1 MSRRDLIDPE
11 SREPLDQLL
20 AVMPGGFNA
29 IPDIVARREAAAQ
42 LLAAIEVP
50 PNPNVTHED
59 RTVPGPEGAPDISVR
74 IYRPVNAS
82 GTLPGVYFIHG
93 GGMILGNVEGENAVA
108 EQVCEQVG
116 AVVVSVE
123 YRLAPEDPHPAQ
135 SEDCYAGLVWMAR
148 NAAELGFDP
157 DRLAVYGGS
166 AGGGLTIATVLLAR
180 DRGFPAIRF
189 QMPIYPMIDHTN
201 ETASSHEIT
210 DIGVWDRKAN
220 IEAWDWYLGGG
231 KPDQYAAP
239 VLAEDLSGLPP
250 AFIDVGTVDL
260 FRDEDIA
267 FANRLMQA
275 GVPCEL
281 HVNPGAYHA
290 SEVLAP
296 QAALSAADLGAPLRR
311 AAPRPGLNRPGLSG
325 PVRPDQARSGQ
336 AGQPPA
342 AVVGDH
348 VGERADDVDRP
359 AARGP
364 GQLRVGAVQVPDDA
378 LGVRPAGEPA
388 EVGLPGRLQRRQ
400 ARRAALGRPARG
412 RSAGSR
418 GSPRSGRCPR
428 TPARG
433 RARRSGRR
441 AASTTCS
448 STSTQ
453 PATDPISRNGVPP
466 LNTRSPQ
473 NSTDC
478 SRQPREHV
486 VGGVRGRAD
495 VPHGD
500 AGVPGVQRDL
510 VGEGQERRLERQLP
524 PVRVLPERL
533 VPGRAERDRLGP
545 GALVGDDG
553 RGREQR
559 VAERV
564 VAVMV
569 GVDQGA
575 HRGRGDVPDRRRG
588 RPGCAARSST
598 RRC

>member
-42 LLAAIEVP
+42 LLAAIDVP

-59 RTVPGPEGAPDISVR
+59 RAVPGPEGAPDISVR

-93 GGMILGNVEGENAVA
+93 GGMILGDVEGESAVA

-135 SEDCYAGLVWMAR
+135 AEDCYAGLVWMAN

-166 AGGGLTIATVLLAR
+166 AGGGLTIAVVLLAR

-201 ETASSHEIT
+201 ETPSSHEIT

-250 AFIDVGTVDL
+250 AFIDVGTCDL
-260 FRDEDIA
+260 FRDEDIT
-267 FANRLMQA
+267 FAMRLMQA

-296 QAALSAADLGAPLRR
+296 QAALSAQIWQRRFDALRR
-311 AAPRPGLNRPGLSG
+311 ALA
-325 PVRPDQARSGQ
+325 
-336 AGQPPA
+336 
-342 AVVGDH
+342 
-348 VGERADDVDRP
+348 
-359 AARGP
+359 
-364 GQLRVGAVQVPDDA
+364 
-378 LGVRPAGEPA
+378 
-388 EVGLPGRLQRRQ
+388 
-400 ARRAALGRPARG
+400 
-412 RSAGSR
+412 
-418 GSPRSGRCPR
+418 
-428 TPARG
+428 
-433 RARRSGRR
+433 
-441 AASTTCS
+441 
-448 STSTQ
+448 
-453 PATDPISRNGVPP
+453 
-466 LNTRSPQ
+466 
-473 NSTDC
+473 
-478 SRQPREHV
+478 
-486 VGGVRGRAD
+486 
-495 VPHGD
+495 
-500 AGVPGVQRDL
+500 
-510 VGEGQERRLERQLP
+510 
-524 PVRVLPERL
+524 
-533 VPGRAERDRLGP
+533 
-545 GALVGDDG
+545 
-553 RGREQR
+553 
-559 VAERV
+559 
-564 VAVMV
+564 
-569 GVDQGA
+569 
-575 HRGRGDVPDRRRG
+575 
-588 RPGCAARSST
+588 
-598 RRC
+598 